1 MELNQRFTLKST
13 PNLIFS
19 IKDIRDTKMRG
30 MDKTMRLY
38 VVDLYNKTD
47 DTTSND
53 LKIPQSVID
62 GLNIIKL

>member
-1 MELNQRFTLKST
+1 MKINQRFTLKST